1 MGSLRTGHVQEIRMH
16 EAKELSRLALDSDAH
31 VDDVVDGAEKLVEL
45 AVGHVEGEVTD
56 VERTS
61 GRLVGAAQCRVGLG
75 ELDDDAAAFEDLRV
89 HGFDGT
95 GGGFHRVEGDV
106 SEPVKSD
113 VSIWVKI
120 SMWADTPFA
129 EATRVMD
136 NCRIGHVSE
145 LLEMI
150 CKIGRRNVEK

>member
-1 MGSLRTGHVQEIRMH
+1 MH

-106 SEPVKSD
+106 SEP
-113 VSIWVKI
+113 
-120 SMWADTPFA
+120 FA